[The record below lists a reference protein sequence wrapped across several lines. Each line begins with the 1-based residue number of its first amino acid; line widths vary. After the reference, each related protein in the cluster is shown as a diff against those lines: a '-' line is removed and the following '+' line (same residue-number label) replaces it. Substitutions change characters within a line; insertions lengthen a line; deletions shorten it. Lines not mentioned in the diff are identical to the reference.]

1 MITSTVY
8 DEAPSTPEEIYLK
21 SLTKW
26 SNSRISPKHGAE
38 YQCTV
43 ENIIPK
49 VSCGVFLM
57 LLINSL
63 HGTPIP
69 VFEDSEDSKLTHE
82 QQHELRRKNV
92 LKAFDVI
99 RESEACIAESLLDV
113 EKIVAG
119 DINAVTDLLWEIAY
133 QFQIKTI
140 VFESLESVDGLRKW
154 CQAKTGTDVTD
165 FDESWRDGMLYARII
180 AQHRP
185 ALVNM
190 KALESMDLDKRL
202 DTLFTVFE
210 EKLDL
215 VPILDDEDIST
226 LTGPRTD
233 YVERAVELFLSDVF
247 HLFAVS
253 ETLAEYP
260 VSALESVPQEDRWAL
275 PQAIGGRNDLVIEW
289 FSDTPSLQHVEL
301 VNDSDLVPDVQVEFT
316 SFMEGMLERAWV
328 GRGFNPLRVFEANS
342 YHVHHD
348 CLTRVVFI
356 SEIRPDG
363 NEVVLLGFSSEEH
376 GERSAPNERHRS
388 YLQYLASTCLEP
400 KESRR
405 TKPTVAEAALI
416 CYARWLELTYR
427 SSYFHIWV
435 DPPDSRLPEYFFRNC
450 SQNVSIPWCM
460 KNKEVERTKLMNTYQ
475 HIFNAW
481 DLQSYVWRPEIIV
494 PPSFEKDFKA
504 STDMDDD
511 DDDAESVN
519 VRREIAALLD
529 SAKQL
534 SQKLNKY
541 FEKRTLVLYLSEV
554 TILAR
559 DPNKRDRLLTKKSDD
574 AEALVEV
581 GVEDV
586 TPLCPRPLP
595 SALIP
600 SNLVKN
606 EELSFSRK
614 DDYIGSSRKLR
625 EMVESYMR
633 GTDYTRDEHQRA
645 TGIVEVEDE

>member
-1 MITSTVY
+1 M
-8 DEAPSTPEEIYLK
+8 
-21 SLTKW
+21 
-26 SNSRISPKHGAE
+26 
-38 YQCTV
+38 
-43 ENIIPK
+43 
-49 VSCGVFLM
+49 
-57 LLINSL
+57 
-63 HGTPIP
+63 
-69 VFEDSEDSKLTHE
+69 
-82 QQHELRRKNV
+82 
-92 LKAFDVI
+92 
-99 RESEACIAESLLDV
+99 
-113 EKIVAG
+113 
-119 DINAVTDLLWEIAY
+119 
-133 QFQIKTI
+133 
-140 VFESLESVDGLRKW
+140 
-154 CQAKTGTDVTD
+154 
-165 FDESWRDGMLYARII
+165 
-180 AQHRP
+180 
-185 ALVNM
+185 
-190 KALESMDLDKRL
+190 
-202 DTLFTVFE
+202 
-210 EKLDL
+210 
-215 VPILDDEDIST
+215 DDEDIST

-233 YVERAVELFLSDVF
+233 YVERAVELFLSDIY

-275 PQAIGGRNDLVIEW
+275 PSTISGREDLVIEW
-289 FSDTPSLQHVEL
+289 FSDTPSLQHVEF
-301 VNDSDLVPDVQVEFT
+301 VTDSDLVPDVQVEFK
-316 SFMEGMLERAWV
+316 SFMEDMLERAWS
-328 GRGFNPLRVFEANS
+328 GRGFNPLRVIEANS

-348 CLTRVVFI
+348 CLNRVVFI
-356 SEIRPDG
+356 SEVRPDG
-363 NEVVLLGFSSEEH
+363 SEVVLVGFSSEEH

-416 CYARWLELTYR
+416 SYARWLELTYR

-460 KNKEVERTKLMNTYQ
+460 KNKEEERKKLMDTYQ

-481 DLQSYVWRPEIIV
+481 DLQSYVWRPEILV

-504 STDMDDD
+504 SADDD
-511 DDDAESVN
+511 DGDAETVN

-541 FEKRTLVLYLSEV
+541 FEKRTVVVYLSEV

-559 DPNKRDRLLTKKSDD
+559 DPNHRDRLLAKKSDD

-595 SALIP
+595 ASLLA

-606 EELSFSRK
+606 TELSFSRN
-614 DDYIGSSRKLR
+614 DDYVASSRRLR
-625 EMVESYMR
+625 EMIESHMH
-633 GTDYTRDEHQRA
+633 GTDNYTRDEHQRA
-645 TGIVEVEDE
+645 TGIVEVDWNE